1 MNTRI
6 GTAPKNKWEIPK
18 KTSMRRIC
26 DFKKVDITLSCEC
39 FPESYFDIVT
49 TDFFQKKKKNL
60 QGQKFTES
68 KTALLPQYLLS
79 RMMSII
85 FSCDNILMSCQE

>member
-49 TDFFQKKKKNL
+49 TDFFQKKRKITRDKNL
-60 QGQKFTES
+60 LNQK
-68 KTALLPQYLLS
+68 LPYCLNIYLV
-79 RMMSII
+79 
-85 FSCDNILMSCQE
+85 E